1 MKANVQTDEEL
12 WQLIKQDS
20 HSAFETLY
28 LRYLKSVFTEINKRI
43 SDRDQAEDITQE
55 VFLSLWEKRMTS
67 NPQGALYPYI
77 YGMAI
82 NKVFNYFRSNK
93 IPANFI
99 ETWETLPE
107 DLAQLAELPQAF
119 KVAEVTEMEGLL
131 EAERLNLPEKMRR
144 VYEMRYEKRLS
155 IAEIADGLSISPN
168 TVHNHLKE
176 VRKRFTSAL
185 RKSSFLL

>member
-1 MKANVQTDEEL
+1 MTENIQTDEEL

-20 HSAFETLY
+20 HTAFETLY

-43 SDRDQAEDITQE
+43 SDRDQAEDLTQE
-55 VFLSLWEKRMTS
+55 VFLSLWEKRVTS
-67 NPQGALYPYI
+67 NPQGAIYPYI
-77 YGMAI
+77 YGIAI

-119 KVAEVTEMEGLL
+119 KVAEVTEMEHLL
-131 EAERLNLPEKMRR
+131 EEERSNLPEKMRR
-144 VYEMRYEKRLS
+144 VYELRYEKRLS
-155 IAEIADGLSISPN
+155 IAEIANGLSISPN

>member
-131 EAERLNLPEKMRR
+131 EAERSNLPEKMRR

-155 IAEIADGLSISPN
+155 IAEIANGLSISPN

>member
-1 MKANVQTDEEL
+1 MTENIQTDEEL

-20 HSAFETLY
+20 HTAFETLY

-43 SDRDQAEDITQE
+43 SDRDQAEDLTQE
-55 VFLSLWEKRMTS
+55 VFLSLWEKRVTS
-67 NPQGALYPYI
+67 NPQGAIYPYI
-77 YGMAI
+77 YGIAI

-119 KVAEVTEMEGLL
+119 KVAEVTEMEHLL
-131 EAERLNLPEKMRR
+131 EEERSNLPEKMRR
-144 VYEMRYEKRLS
+144 VYELRYEKRLS
-155 IAEIADGLSISPN
+155 IAEIADGLSISHN